1 MELMFTKLF
10 QWLNKIC
17 NSYKIRKMRIL
28 LILILSLI
36 QLPCVI
42 EGWISYFLNCIVK
55 LISDIIF
62 LLAIISIR
70 RWPLDMLCGALWAGC
85 ECLKQK
91 LFHEI

>member
-1 MELMFTKLF
+1 
-10 QWLNKIC
+10 
-17 NSYKIRKMRIL
+17 MRML

-62 LLAIISIR
+62 LLAIISFVW
-70 RWPLDMLCGALWAGC
+70 WPLDMLCGVLWAGC

-91 LFHEI
+91 LFSRNIKFSDALILYTQLFPTI

>member
-1 MELMFTKLF
+1 
-10 QWLNKIC
+10 
-17 NSYKIRKMRIL
+17 MRML

-55 LISDIIF
+55 LTSDIIF
-62 LLAIISIR
+62 LLAIISFVW
-70 RWPLDMLCGALWAGC
+70 WPLDMLCGALWAGC

-91 LFHEI
+91 LFSRNIKFSDALILYTQLFPTI

>member
-1 MELMFTKLF
+1 M
-10 QWLNKIC
+10 
-17 NSYKIRKMRIL
+17 L

-62 LLAIISIR
+62 LLAIISFVW
-70 RWPLDMLCGALWAGC
+70 WPLDMLCGALWADVNA
-85 ECLKQK
+85 LSKTFSRNIKFSDALILYTQ
-91 LFHEI
+91 LFPTI